1 VGEESRSEVFKVTRG
16 NCAEKET
23 DMIIEPSSWLFW
35 VGIFAAIVGG
45 IFCGLLG
52 VYIMLGKRIKN

>member
-1 VGEESRSEVFKVTRG
+1 MISNRKRPQ
-16 NCAEKET
+16 KET

-35 VGIFAAIVGG
+35 VGIATAVVGG
-45 IFCGLLG
+45 IFCGLVG